1 MWIEK
6 GGGRCPPEGYEIV
19 IENASTSKIKKRFLL
34 PTPLIAVHPLWA
46 KITVV
51 LFFLNVD
58 KSNMFCS
65 FRLKKIVFLHN
76 SELS

>member
-46 KITVV
+46 RITVV
-51 LFFLNVD
+51 LFFSMLISQTCFVL
-58 KSNMFCS
+58 FV
-65 FRLKKIVFLHN
+65 LKK
-76 SELS
+76 

>member
-19 IENASTSKIKKRFLL
+19 IENTSTSKIKKKRFLL
-34 PTPLIAVHPLWA
+34 PTPPKAVYPLLA

-51 LFFLNVD
+51 LFFSVLISQTCFVL
-58 KSNMFCS
+58 F
-65 FRLKKIVFLHN
+65 VFKN
-76 SELS
+76 SLSP

>member
-34 PTPLIAVHPLWA
+34 PTPLKAVYPLWA
-46 KITVV
+46 QITVV
-51 LFFLNVD
+51 LIFSMLISQTCFIL
-58 KSNMFCS
+58 F
-65 FRLKKIVFLHN
+65 VFKN
-76 SELS
+76 SLSS